1 MNVDDMVN
9 GKNYKCMLK
18 VMKKRYINEIYYKIK
33 IFKYFEIFY
42 LNLKKS
48 YL

>member
-18 VMKKRYINEIYYKIK
+18 VLKNKYINKIYNKII

-42 LNLKKS
+42 LN
-48 YL
+48 